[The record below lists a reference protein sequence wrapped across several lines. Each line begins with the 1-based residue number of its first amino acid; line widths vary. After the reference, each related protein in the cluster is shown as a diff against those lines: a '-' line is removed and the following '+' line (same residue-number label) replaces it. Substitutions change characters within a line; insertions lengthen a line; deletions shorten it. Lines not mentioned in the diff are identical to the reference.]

1 MPANTR
7 IWRKHGR
14 VPLESLEGL
23 RYMQNTIHRSERS
36 STKQEN
42 TLLRHALPWIKL
54 KGILLLLSKTKAK
67 QYLKVTYY
75 RIPLLLLFPT
85 DIYRSN
91 TYSSVPSLC
100 IGDQMG
106 TGRSWKHMHLLFLN
120 SVTSSFLVRRQR
132 MYVFNNK
139 LDYFNT
145 SYQWIVSNPYCHFLY
160 DKIIESSFKPETIEW
175 ECDCL
180 YMTMSECRRAHSSSW
195 ARFVYALI
203 ICDTLNIYF
212 FYFGT

>member
-1 MPANTR
+1 MGSHKPRMPANTR

-36 STKQEN
+36 STKQET

-75 RIPLLLLFPT
+75 RIPLLLLFPM
-85 DIYRSN
+85 DMYRSN

-100 IGDQMG
+100 IGAQMG
-106 TGRSWKHMHLLFLN
+106 TGRTWKHTHLLFLN
-120 SVTSSFLVRRQR
+120 SVTSSFLVRKQR
-132 MYVFNNK
+132 MYAFNNK

-145 SYQWIVSNPYCHFLY
+145 SYQ
-160 DKIIESSFKPETIEW
+160 
-175 ECDCL
+175 
-180 YMTMSECRRAHSSSW
+180 
-195 ARFVYALI
+195 
-203 ICDTLNIYF
+203 
-212 FYFGT
+212 